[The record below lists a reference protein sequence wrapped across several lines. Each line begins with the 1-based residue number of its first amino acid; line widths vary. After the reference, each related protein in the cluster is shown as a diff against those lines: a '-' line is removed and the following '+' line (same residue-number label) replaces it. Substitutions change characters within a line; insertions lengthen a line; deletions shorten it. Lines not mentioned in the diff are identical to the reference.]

1 MTGVDLV
8 TGGAGFVG
16 SELVGQ
22 LVDVGRRV
30 IVLDDLST
38 GRLENLGHLDPDRVE
53 LVVGDVRDDRIATA
67 CIREVDAVYHLAC
80 VNLRRSLHDPKAAHA
95 VNATGTLA
103 LLETARRAGAGRFV
117 HVSTSEVYGSARYA
131 PMDEAHQTE
140 PTTAYGASK
149 LAGEAYARAHHLT
162 HGLPVVIVR
171 PFNAYGPH
179 SHHEGDSGEVI
190 PKFVLRALAGRP
202 LTINGSGSQTRDFTH
217 VADIAAGIRAA
228 GVAPGVVGGTFNLG
242 SGRQVSI
249 AGLAGLVVSL
259 VGSSETLVVH
269 GPPRPGD
276 VGALCAD
283 ASAARR
289 MLGFTPSRTLV
300 DGIREFAARMQT
312 EPRGIDALLTEEG
325 VDAAWETAAS

>member
-22 LVDVGRRV
+22 LVTAGRRV
-30 IVLDDLST
+30 VVLDDLTT
-38 GRLENLGHLDPDRVE
+38 GRRESLNQLAHDRVD
-53 LVVGDVRDDRIATA
+53 LVAGDVRDVELAAA
-67 CIREVDAVYHLAC
+67 CMRDVDTVYHLAC
-80 VNLRRSLHDPKAAHA
+80 ANLRRSLHDPEAAHA

-103 LLETARRAGAGRFV
+103 LLEVARRARVGRWV
-117 HVSTSEVYGSARYA
+117 HVSSSEVYGSARYA
-131 PMDEAHQTE
+131 PMDEAHPTE

-217 VADIAAGIRAA
+217 VADIATGIRTA
-228 GVAPGVVGGTFNLG
+228 GMVPGVVGGTFNLG

-259 VGSSETLVVH
+259 VGSSDTPVVH

-276 VGALCAD
+276 VDRLCAD

-289 MLGFTPSRTLV
+289 MLGFTSSRTLA
-300 DGIREFAARMQT
+300 DGIREIASHMRA
-312 EPRGIDALLTEEG
+312 EPRGIEALLTEEDVG
-325 VDAAWETAAS
+325 APWEAVAS